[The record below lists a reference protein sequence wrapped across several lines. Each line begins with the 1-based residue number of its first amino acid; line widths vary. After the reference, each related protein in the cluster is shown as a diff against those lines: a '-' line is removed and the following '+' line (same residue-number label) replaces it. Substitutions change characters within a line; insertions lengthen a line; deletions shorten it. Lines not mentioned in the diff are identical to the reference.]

1 MKVGLCSILLLAS
14 VAAVSAGCSS
24 YASCG
29 TCAVAAGCEWCPYE
43 GVCTNA
49 FSGIACSAS
58 VTNSSLC
65 NDPCLSSSGSCERCL
80 FASPTSGG
88 SCGYC
93 ASSSLCFQQGSSGSA
108 PAIAGA
114 CPSGGFATNS
124 GECFFINSVL
134 YLVLVIVGPI
144 LGERSCTLE
153 SFNNK
158 SHFFLTLLHLH
169 MYSCCNHCDSC
180 CLLLLCCDMLRS
192 CRRGSYWSCKRS
204 AEATKLHNNV

>member
-144 LGERSCTLE
+144 LVVAIIVTVVV
-153 SFNNK
+153 
-158 SHFFLTLLHLH
+158 
-169 MYSCCNHCDSC
+169 CCC
-180 CLLLLCCDMLRS
+180 CAVTCCAAAGGAATGAV
-192 CRRGSYWSCKRS
+192 RGAQKQQSYTIMSENTSMTTGYGQTGGYTVS
-204 AEATKLHNNV
+204 ATAQY